1 MKTAESTGAVF
12 SGISNVRSQDIA
24 AGGVVRRR
32 AVTARG
38 ARGRQEGRRERQQAV
53 AGHPVLLVL
62 RTAAPEAAVEQRL
75 RNLQ

>member
-1 MKTAESTGAVF
+1 M
-12 SGISNVRSQDIA
+12 
-24 AGGVVRRR
+24 VRRR
-32 AVTARG
+32 AVTACG

>member
-1 MKTAESTGAVF
+1 M
-12 SGISNVRSQDIA
+12 
-24 AGGVVRRR
+24 VRRR

-38 ARGRQEGRRERQQAV
+38 GRQEGRRERQQAV